1 MIELSKLRALDYTLI
16 ESILSL
22 AYADTPSTRRKES
35 RPVFDRFLEEIL
47 EDLGGRVDGVVEFL
61 GSVLV
66 EDAIETEEL
75 RR

>member
-1 MIELSKLRALDYTLI
+1 M
-16 ESILSL
+16 
-22 AYADTPSTRRKES
+22 
-35 RPVFDRFLEEIL
+35 FDRFLEEIL

-66 EDAIETEEL
+66 EDAIETEKL